1 MIVVIYLLLCFV
13 VAIVGRH
20 RPLGFLGYLLFS
32 IALTPVT
39 MLLVQLLTQERFL
52 RHEAAV
58 AMRASVCP
66 KCHRASREAFRI
78 RYCAHCGQP
87 L

>member
-1 MIVVIYLLLCFV
+1 MILVVYLLLCFV
-13 VAIVGRH
+13 VATFGRH

-39 MLLVQLLTQERFL
+39 MLLVLLLTQQRFL

-58 AMRASVCP
+58 AMHASVCP
-66 KCHRASREAFRI
+66 KCHRASREATRI
-78 RYCAHCGQP
+78 KFCAHCGQP